1 MEDFSDVAEARKFA
15 KAHKKYAGLMYR
27 STLKDIRELGVSG
40 SCLEMGAGTG
50 LLATLL
56 ARENPDISITAVDIS
71 AGMAAVAEETIAE
84 NSMENRIRFL
94 VGDAADEKMME
105 ELGKFDLVYSAY
117 SLHHMEEPEKAIRN
131 LWSAVA
137 DRGFLYI
144 FDFKRI
150 GWICS
155 LPING
160 GEIKSMRRALTRD
173 EIRAVFKDTG
183 ITDYKIKTVFPYI
196 FQTITARK
204 G

>member
-1 MEDFSDVAEARKFA
+1 MEDFSDIADARKFA

-27 STLKDIRELGVSG
+27 STLKDIGALGISG

-50 LLATLL
+50 LLTTMI
-56 ARENPDISITAVDIS
+56 ARENPDTSITAVDLS
-71 AGMAAVAEETIAE
+71 AGMAAVAAETIAE
-84 NSMENRIRFL
+84 NKMENRIRYL
-94 VGDAADEKMME
+94 VGDVADEKMMR
-105 ELGKFDLVYSAY
+105 ELGKFNLVYSAY
-117 SLHHMEEPEKAIRN
+117 SLHHWEEPEKAIRN
-131 LWSAVA
+131 LWGAVA
-137 DRGFLYI
+137 DSGFLYI

-155 LPING
+155 LPLEG

-173 EIRAVFKDTG
+173 KIRAVFKDIG
-183 ITDYKIKTVFPYI
+183 ITDYKIKTVFPYL